1 MASLIPFQIGL
12 KLMGLAFGISKKLRK
27 EIYNPSINYA
37 FNNRIQIRTMDGTAN
52 IWIEFKNGKMRSG
65 TGPID
70 HPDLV
75 LEYSSKDIMANA
87 IKYTPDI
94 SLDLLLSG
102 DLEFVGNMATLGKFS
117 YLTTIFPKKVKR
129 PLSPSF
135 PPQTRITEEQAAI
148 KKIDNEVLG
157 RQVDAVKYLADPY
170 LGKLSISD
178 FPWLLERKNR
188 FFTERAEVCTER
200 AKNLTDFF
208 VAEGFENRK
217 DGQPW
222 DASLRN
228 GLALKHVLAMKAPV
242 IHEGDLLP
250 GSTTSKRLGV
260 QLFPEF
266 GAVMLWPELHTVHAR
281 PLNPYIISE
290 DDKAIL
296 NEYVY
301 PFWIDRNIREYTR
314 KKYGNALCQ
323 RIDDKFAY
331 YFMWKTQAISH
342 TIPNWSTL
350 LSKGIGGIIADI
362 DEKAAGAKD
371 GDGRAA
377 FYAGAKAA
385 LEGILA
391 YTRNLHKEAQRQ
403 VDELQARND
412 PALAGAIENLYN
424 ILHMLDVVPE
434 HPARSFREAIT
445 AIWIVWVA
453 LHNENMNAGLS
464 LGRLD
469 QVLYPYFEHDMKI
482 ASSLA
487 ARELAIK
494 EAITLIGAFYLKCG
508 DHLPLVPN
516 VGNKLF
522 GGSSSDQAL
531 TLGGITPS
539 GENAVNDLTYMF
551 LKVTEMLS
559 IRDPNVNARYHV
571 DKNSPEYLRRLLEV
585 NINTTATPSIHNDK
599 VMIDT
604 LVSRGFALEDARD
617 WAATGCVEPTM
628 IGRHFGHTNCM
639 LCNLVAPLE
648 VLMNGGRHPRF
659 HYPINENLTPAFTA
673 ANFPTFDALLGG
685 YKSQLAFLIAKS
697 IEINNMYGTVH
708 QEIKPTPLLS
718 SLIDGAIEKGKDVV
732 HGSARYNSSGVAM
745 VALVDVV
752 DSLMALKKVV
762 YEWKKIDL
770 DQFKVVLER
779 DFTGEG
785 DKAIL
790 EHIKRV
796 PKFGSNDPEVN
807 KLAKELIA
815 FINEEYARAKNYR
828 GGNYLVG
835 FWSMSNHTA
844 FGKLSGTMPSGRLRG
859 KAFTPGITP
868 APGSSD
874 QLLDNIKTVASLD
887 AKLFSNNIAFNVKLV
902 PSGGDTHEQTLDHF
916 YDYSRS
922 YFDLGGLQMQFNVVT
937 TAMMRDAMLHPEN
950 YRWLMVRIS
959 GYNAYFTE
967 LNKDMQIELIERM
980 EFKA

>member
-1 MASLIPFQIGL
+1 MVSLLPFQIGL
-12 KLMGLAFGISKKLRK
+12 KLMGLAFGVSKNFRK
-27 EIYNPSINYA
+27 EIYNPAVNYA
-37 FNNRIQIRTMDGTAN
+37 FNNRIQITTVDGRDS
-52 IWIEFKNGKMRSG
+52 IWLEFKDGKMRSG
-65 TGPID
+65 PGCID
-70 HPDLV
+70 RPNLV
-75 LEYSSKDIMANA
+75 IKYSSKDIMANA

-94 SLDLLLSG
+94 SLDMLLSG
-102 DLEFVGNMATLGKFS
+102 DLEFVGSMAILGKFS
-117 YLTTIFPKKVKR
+117 YLTTIFPRKVKR
-129 PLSPSF
+129 PLSAAF
-135 PPQTRITEEQAAI
+135 PPQTRITEEQSAI
-148 KKIDNEVLG
+148 KKLDNEVLG

-170 LGKLSISD
+170 LGNLSISD

-188 FFTERAEVCTER
+188 FFSERAEICTER
-200 AKNLTDFF
+200 AKNLTEFF
-208 VAEGFENRK
+208 EAEGFETRK

-228 GLALKHVLAMKAPV
+228 GLALKHVLSAKSPV
-242 IHEGDLLP
+242 IRDGDLLP

-266 GAVMLWPELHTVHAR
+266 GGVMIWPELHTVQSR
-281 PLNPYIISE
+281 PLNPYLLTP
-290 DDKAIL
+290 DDITTL
-296 NEYVY
+296 NDHVF
-301 PFWIDRNIREYTR
+301 PFWMDRNIREYTR

-323 RIDDKFAY
+323 RFDDKFVY

-342 TIPNWSTL
+342 TIPDWGTL
-350 LSKGIGGIIADI
+350 LSKGIGGIIGDI
-362 DEKAAGAKD
+362 DSKANAVKE
-371 GDGRAA
+371 GDQRA

-385 LEGILA
+385 LEGIIA
-391 YTRNLHKEAQRQ
+391 YVVNLHKEAQRQ
-403 VDELQARND
+403 IDELQARVD
-412 PALAGAIENLYN
+412 PSTAVRVENLST
-424 ILHMLDVVPE
+424 ILHVLDVVPE

-445 AIWIVWVA
+445 SIWIVWVA
-453 LHNENMNAGLS
+453 MHNENMNAGLS
-464 LGRLD
+464 LGRID
-469 QVLYPYFEHDMKI
+469 QVLYPYFERDI
-482 ASSLA
+482 AGVSGNS
-487 ARELAIK
+487 ARDAKIK
-494 EAITLIGAFYLKCG
+494 ESIDLIGAFYLKCG

-539 GENAVNDLTYMF
+539 GDNAVNDLTYMF
-551 LKVTEMLS
+551 LKVTEMLT
-559 IRDPNVNARYHV
+559 IRDPNINARYHT

-585 NINTTATPSIHNDK
+585 NINTAATPSIHNDK

-604 LVSRGFALEDARD
+604 LVSRGFALADARD

-628 IGRHFGHTNCM
+628 IGRHFGHTNSM

-648 VLMNGGRHPRF
+648 VLMNNGNHPRF

-673 ANFPTFDALLGG
+673 VNYPSFDALLGG

-745 VALVDVV
+745 VALVDVI
-752 DSLMALKKVV
+752 DSLMALKKIV
-762 YEWKKIDL
+762 YEWRKIDL
-770 DQFKVVLER
+770 DQFKAVLDR
-779 DFTGEG
+779 DFTSEE
-785 DKAIL
+785 DKAVL

-807 KLAKELIA
+807 KLAKDLIT
-815 FINEEYARAKNYR
+815 FINDEYARTKNYR
-828 GGNYLVG
+828 GGKYLVG

-887 AKLFSNNIAFNVKLV
+887 AAQFPNNIAFNVKLV

-916 YDYSRS
+916 YNYARS
-922 YFDLGGLQMQFNVVT
+922 YFDLGGLQMQLNVIT
-937 TAMMRDAMLHPEN
+937 SAMMRDAMLHPEN

-967 LNKDMQIELIERM
+967 LNEDMQIELIERM
-980 EFKA
+980 EFKG